1 MTIEIPVDGNREV
14 ALRVGM
20 KVDFTTPLY
29 KGEECLSSRI
39 EVTNT
44 LSVHPKEIFTFLKKN
59 VGDIVHKGELIAQKK
74 SFFNTHNVVSDSSGI
89 ITEID
94 HIDGVV
100 LIESEL
106 DIHTE
111 TCWFTGEV
119 SSVTKGH
126 ISLKIGKHLTAHTE
140 HISDMFGGEVW
151 FMKDDHE
158 DVPLYPVACAPLINS
173 YEQAK
178 MDAMGV
184 RGLITSASKSETFQ
198 FPVATLKDF
207 TVLEQVKQKQLSYCV
222 TQPQHSTIIFYS
234 L

>member
-1 MTIEIPVDGNREV
+1 MTIEFPVDGNREV
-14 ALRVGM
+14 AVRVGM
-20 KVDFTTPLY
+20 KVDFSTPLY
-29 KGEECLSSRI
+29 KGEERLSTRI

-59 VGDIVHKGELIAQKK
+59 VGDIVQKGELLAQKK
-74 SFFNTHNVVSDSSGI
+74 SFFSTHNVISDSSGE

-100 LIESEL
+100 LIESEV
-106 DIHTE
+106 DTRTE

-126 ISLKIGKHLTAHTE
+126 ISLKIGKHITAHAE

-151 FMKDDHE
+151 FIKDDQGE
-158 DVPLYPVACAPLINS
+158 VPLYPVACASLISS

-178 MDAMGV
+178 MEAMGV
-184 RGLITSASKSETFQ
+184 RGLITSTSKNEVIQ
-198 FPVATLKDF
+198 FPVAKLKDF
-207 TVLEQVKQKQLSYCV
+207 SVLEQVKQKQLSYCA